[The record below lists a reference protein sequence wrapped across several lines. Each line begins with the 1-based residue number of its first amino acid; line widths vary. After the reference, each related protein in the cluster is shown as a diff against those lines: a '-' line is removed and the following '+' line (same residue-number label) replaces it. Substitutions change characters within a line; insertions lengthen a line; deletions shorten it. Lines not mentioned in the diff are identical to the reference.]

1 MPFQKGNNLS
11 NGRPKGKPNKMTAQ
25 LKDKFQYIM
34 NQIVDS
40 IDIDEMDIEH
50 KMRFISIAS
59 QYVMPKLRQVDEVDK
74 TDNWNTPKSVL
85 IYTRRDPVTGEWEK
99 REEKISLPDGDRPTI
114 VWKPADEEVKTRI
127 VSSQEQMPDR

>member
-1 MPFQKGNNLS
+1 
-11 NGRPKGKPNKMTAQ
+11 
-25 LKDKFQYIM
+25 M

-85 IYTRRDPVTGEWEK
+85 IFTRRDPVTGEWEK